1 MVIPDPENNNFY
13 LLSDSARE
21 TYRKLSDER
30 GTVVESLLLAITRA
44 LELGTTARNPV
55 VYERHDPDADPH
67 RILNVYW
74 QNLHISFRTIPNDHR
89 YEITHM
95 EITPDSHPPTTF
107 SP

>member
-13 LLSDSARE
+13 LLSDRARE
-21 TYRKLSDER
+21 AYRALPSKRYKD
-30 GTVVESLLLAITRA
+30 LLWAITRA
-44 LELGTTARNPV
+44 LELGTTDRNPI

-67 RILNVYW
+67 RTLNVYW
-74 QNLHISFRTIPNDHR
+74 QDLHISFRTIPNDPR
-89 YEITHM
+89 YEITHI